1 MKNPSYPAHPSTA
14 STVSIELPS
23 DVAKLLKNQAR
34 RNRKSIAETIA
45 DWLQD
50 QADAREAERRW
61 KSLQSG
67 KTKAVPAEKV
77 YERLGL

>member
-1 MKNPSYPAHPSTA
+1 MKSPSYQPHPSTP

-23 DVAKLLKNQAR
+23 DVAKLLKDQAR

-45 DWLQD
+45 VWLQD

>member
-1 MKNPSYPAHPSTA
+1 MKSPSYELQQSTA

-23 DVAKLLKNQAR
+23 ALAKQLKDQAR
-34 RNRKSIAETIA
+34 RNRKSIAQTIA

-50 QADAREAERRW
+50 QADASEADRRW

-67 KTKAVPAEKV
+67 KTKAVPAEQV
-77 YERLGL
+77 YRRLGI

>member
-1 MKNPSYPAHPSTA
+1 MKSPPYQPHPSTA

-23 DVAKLLKNQAR
+23 DVAKLLKDQAR

>member
-1 MKNPSYPAHPSTA
+1 MKSPSYQPHRSTP

-23 DVAKLLKNQAR
+23 DVAKLLKDQAR

-45 DWLQD
+45 VWLQD

>member
-1 MKNPSYPAHPSTA
+1 MKNPSYQAHPSAA

-23 DVAKLLKNQAR
+23 DVAKLLKDQAR

-45 DWLQD
+45 VWLQD